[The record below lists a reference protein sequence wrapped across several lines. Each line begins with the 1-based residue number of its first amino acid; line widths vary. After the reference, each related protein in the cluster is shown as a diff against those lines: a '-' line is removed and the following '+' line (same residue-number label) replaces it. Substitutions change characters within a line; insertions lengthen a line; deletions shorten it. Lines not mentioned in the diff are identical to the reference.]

1 MKEKDC
7 IFSSCADT
15 TKAATDAAIARSGKA
30 VPPAQPQ
37 SILSEQFWYTTFVA
51 AQVIFW
57 FLWPMI

>member
-15 TKAATDAAIARSGKA
+15 TKAATDAAIAHSGES

-37 SILSEQFWYTTFVA
+37 SVLSDTFWHKTFVKY
-51 AQVIFW
+51 FDSCGR
-57 FLWPMI
+57 